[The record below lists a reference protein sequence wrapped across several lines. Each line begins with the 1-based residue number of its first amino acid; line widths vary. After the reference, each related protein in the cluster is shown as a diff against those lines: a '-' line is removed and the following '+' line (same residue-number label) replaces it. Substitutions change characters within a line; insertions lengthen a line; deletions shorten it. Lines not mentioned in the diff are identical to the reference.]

1 MPLKVTRKSLQSPY
15 SPKTILLV
23 VRGLIYVASKCSFN
37 AFTEIVNGE
46 SNLIHLFVEN
56 QSELNVTLLAA
67 AGAFFDAQ
75 TDQLIKNVRFQLSP
89 LAAVYLTE

>member
-15 SPKTILLV
+15 SPKTIPLV
-23 VRGLIYVASKCSFN
+23 VRGLFHVASKCSFN

-75 TDQLIKNVRFQLSP
+75 TDQLIKNVRFQLSL